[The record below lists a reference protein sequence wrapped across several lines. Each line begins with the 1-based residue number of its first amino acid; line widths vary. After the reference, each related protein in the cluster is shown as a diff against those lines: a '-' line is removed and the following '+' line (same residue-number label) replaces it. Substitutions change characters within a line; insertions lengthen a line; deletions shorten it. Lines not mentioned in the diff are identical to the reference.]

1 MEVIFVEIKNR
12 NIIITGGASGV
23 GKELVKQM
31 LNKGGNVAAIDINQ
45 DNLNILTAELNNEK
59 LKTYVV
65 DMGSVESISKFREDY
80 KKDYS
85 DVDIIIN
92 NAGIIQPFVNVE
104 DLDDKTI
111 EKVMNVNFFGPVN
124 LIRFFMEDLTKDKS
138 EQYIVN
144 VSSMGGFFPFPGQ
157 TIYGASKAALKIF
170 TEGLYA
176 ELERTN
182 VRVMIVLPGA
192 MDTNIT
198 KNSNVEVNTSKD
210 KSNFKLLGADVAAA
224 QIVNGIEK
232 NKFKLFLGSD
242 AKFLRILY
250 KINSKAAISYI
261 NKKMSGIK

>member
-1 MEVIFVEIKNR
+1 MEIKNQ
-12 NIIITGGASGV
+12 NVIVTGAASGV
-23 GKELVKQM
+23 GKELTKELLQ
-31 LNKGGNVAAIDINQ
+31 KGANVAAIDINEE
-45 DNLNILTAELNNEK
+45 NLNILKEELKTDK
-59 LKTYVV
+59 LKTYIV
-65 DMGSVESISKFREDY
+65 DMGSSDSIKKFREDY

-92 NAGIIQPFVNVE
+92 NAGIIQPFVDVE
-104 DLDDKTI
+104 HLDDKTI
-111 EKVMNVNFFGPVN
+111 EKVMNINFFGPVN
-124 LIRFFMEDLTKDKS
+124 LIRYFMEDLTKDKK

-176 ELERTN
+176 ELEKTN

-198 KNSNVEVNTSKD
+198 KNSNVEVKTTKETSNYKMLSASD
-210 KSNFKLLGADVAAA
+210 AAS
-224 QIVNGIEK
+224 QIINGIEK

-242 AKFLRILY
+242 AKFLKLLY
-250 KINSKAAISYI
+250 KINSKLAISFI
-261 NKKMSGIK
+261 NKKMSNNL